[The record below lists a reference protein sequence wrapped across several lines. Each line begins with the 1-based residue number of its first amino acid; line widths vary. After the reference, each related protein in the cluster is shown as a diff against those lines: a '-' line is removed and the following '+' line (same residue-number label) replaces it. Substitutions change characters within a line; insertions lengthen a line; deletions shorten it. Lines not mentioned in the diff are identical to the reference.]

1 MKKIALI
8 TGITG
13 QDGSYLAKFL
23 LKKNY
28 IVHGLKRRSSSPNSH
43 RIDDIYEEVQ
53 KKNKKFYLHYGDLTD
68 SSNLNN
74 LISKIKP
81 HEIYN
86 LAAQS
91 HVKLSFDT
99 PEYTA
104 EVCALGALRILE
116 TIRSLNLENKT
127 KFYQASSSE
136 MFGNNGYKNLSEKS
150 KFEPCSPYATSK
162 LFAYWITK
170 NYRESYGMHA
180 VNGILFNHESPLRG
194 ETFVSKKITKY
205 VANYKYDK
213 SKILYL
219 GNLYSIRDWGHA
231 KDYVEGMWKIINHKK
246 ADDFVLS
253 TGVTCSVKKFVE
265 MSFAYIGATIVWKNK
280 GLKEIGID
288 KKTNKIIVKVDK
300 RYFRPNELNY
310 LKGNSK
316 KALKQLNW
324 SPKITLKRL
333 IKEMVDYDLKLLSS

>member
-1 MKKIALI
+1 MKKIAII

-28 IVHGLKRRSSSPNSH
+28 IVHGIKRRSSSPNSE
-43 RIDDIYEEVQ
+43 RIDDIYEEIQ
-53 KKNKKFYLHYGDLTD
+53 NKNKKFILHYGDLSD

-74 LISKIKP
+74 LISKIRP
-81 HEIYN
+81 DEIYN

-104 EVCALGALRILE
+104 DVCAIGALRILE
-116 TIRSLNLENKT
+116 TIRSLKLEKKT

-136 MFGNNGYKNLSEKS
+136 MFGNSGNKNLSEKS
-150 KFEPCSPYATSK
+150 RFEPCSPYATSK

-170 NYRESYGMHA
+170 NYRESYKIHA

-194 ETFVSKKITKY
+194 ETFVSKKITKF
-205 VANYKYDK
+205 VANYKFDK
-213 SKILYL
+213 NKILYL
-219 GNLYSIRDWGHA
+219 GNLYSKRDWGHA
-231 KDYVEGMWKIINHKK
+231 RDYVEGMWKIINHKQ

-265 MSFAYIGATIVWKNK
+265 IAFKYIGVKIIWKNK
-280 GLKEIGID
+280 GLKEVGID
-288 KKTNKIIVKVDK
+288 NKSKKIVIKIDK
-300 RYFRPNELNY
+300 RYFRPNELKY

-316 KALKQLNW
+316 KALK
-324 SPKITLKRL
+324 KLKWKPRISLKEL
-333 IKEMVDYDLKLLSS
+333 IKEMIDYDIKKLNF

>member
-8 TGITG
+8 SGITG

-28 IVHGLKRRSSSPNSH
+28 IVHGIKRRSSSPNSF
-43 RIDDIYEEVQ
+43 RIDDIYEEIQ
-53 KKNKKFYLHYGDLTD
+53 KTNKKFILHYGDLTD

-81 HEIYN
+81 DEIYN

-91 HVKLSFDT
+91 HVKLSFET

-104 EVCALGALRILE
+104 DVCALGALRILE
-116 TIRSLNLENKT
+116 SIRSLNLENKT

-136 MFGNNGYKNLSEKS
+136 MFGNSGSKNLSEES
-150 KFEPCSPYATSK
+150 RLEPCSPYATSK

-170 NYRESYGMHA
+170 NYRDSYKIHA

-194 ETFVSKKITKY
+194 ETFVSKKITKF
-205 VANYKYDK
+205 VAGYKFHK
-213 SKILYL
+213 NKILYL
-219 GNLYSIRDWGHA
+219 GNLYSKRDWGHA

-246 ADDFVLS
+246 PDDFVLS
-253 TGVTCSVKKFVE
+253 TGRTCSVKKFVE
-265 MSFAYIGATIVWKNK
+265 MSFNYIGVKIIWKNK
-280 GLKEIGID
+280 GLNEVGID
-288 KKTNKIIVKVDK
+288 SKSKKTVIKVDK
-300 RYFRPNELNY
+300 RYFRPNELHY

-316 KALKQLNW
+316 KALKELKW
-324 SPKITLKRL
+324 KPKISLRAL
-333 IKEMVDYDLKLLSS
+333 IKEMIDYDVKNS